1 MSASGFR
8 RAAAIAGGLIAT
20 TGTYSM
26 TASPSASQPLEAAT
40 SARGAHSHVLLLSV
54 DGMHQSDLRWYLAH
68 HPRSAAARGRLHD
81 KTRKIAED
89 GGNDAQDR
97 HVPQVVSAPDLRQ
110 SVRRA
115 PVETT
120 QVAPTI
126 LTLLGLAPRALR
138 AVRIEHT
145 HTLTIG

>member
-68 HPRSAAARGRLHD
+68 HPRSAAARVVYTTRPGRSPRTAATTP
-81 KTRKIAED
+81 KTAMSPRWSPLRTSD
-89 GGNDAQDR
+89 SPSDAR
-97 HVPQVVSAPDLRQ
+97 PWKPPRWPQRS
-110 SVRRA
+110 S
-115 PVETT
+115 
-120 QVAPTI
+120 
-126 LTLLGLAPRALR
+126 
-138 AVRIEHT
+138 HS
-145 HTLTIG
+145 